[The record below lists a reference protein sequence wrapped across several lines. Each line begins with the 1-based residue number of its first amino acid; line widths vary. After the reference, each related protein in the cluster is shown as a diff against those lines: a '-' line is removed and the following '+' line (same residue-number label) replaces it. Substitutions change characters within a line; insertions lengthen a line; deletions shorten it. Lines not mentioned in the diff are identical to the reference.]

1 MVRSQMLEHVL
12 CTTPT
17 RSSAPGFAIGAY
29 FPFIRL
35 ATHQPTCPPTHPP
48 ARLRPGHYYKI
59 DIDLRLEQ
67 TPKVREETRVPH
79 LKRALAYWALNHHG
93 NRSAPALPARPLSN
107 GDAACWA
114 QEVAAAAVCAR
125 GRGPSTVSRR
135 PKKKCRVRAKR
146 RRKRKPTQDCVDRLK
161 AALDTAV
168 SDSDDFCSD
177 NNDDVCP
184 EEPESDAFSDR
195 RKQAWLAEQHFKP
208 GDSRPTYRQ
217 VFSHAR
223 HKAPPRF

>member
-1 MVRSQMLEHVL
+1 VL
-12 CTTPT
+12 WTPPT
-17 RSSAPGFAIGAY
+17 RSCALGFAVGAY
-29 FPFIRL
+29 CPFIRL
-35 ATHQPTCPPTHPP
+35 ATHQPPCPPNHPP
-48 ARLRPGHYYKI
+48 VRLRPGHYYNI

-67 TPKVREETRVPH
+67 TPTVRVETRVPH
-79 LKRALAYWALNHHG
+79 LKRDLAKWALKHHG
-93 NRSAPALPARPLSN
+93 NRSVPALPARPVSN

-114 QEVAAAAVCAR
+114 QEVAAAAAATQALAAASAAAAVCAR

-146 RRKRKPTQDCVDRLK
+146 RRKRKPKQDCVDRLK
-161 AALDTAV
+161 TALDVLV

-184 EEPESDAFSDR
+184 EEPETDAFSDR

-208 GDSRPTYRQ
+208 GDPRPTYR
-217 VFSHAR
+217 
-223 HKAPPRF
+223 